1 MPKIRVGQDEHT
13 YYVGFEPPLE
23 RKHLARLPNP
33 YKRYGSAET
42 AGWPKSAI
50 VTRPGAEEMIMGIY
64 KDSLILAEIHKK
76 SNREAGEDVHCA
88 ANRLLEFLGEVA
100 ARYRDA
106 VVDHRL
112 YDVEVEAGTISFVSS
127 RDDSVLGL

>member
-1 MPKIRVGQDEHT
+1 
-13 YYVGFEPPLE
+13 
-23 RKHLARLPNP
+23 
-33 YKRYGSAET
+33 
-42 AGWPKSAI
+42 
-50 VTRPGAEEMIMGIY
+50 MGIY